1 MAFQVSH
8 RWGMVLVLAAGFVW
22 SLNGLLLRV
31 VGDAGTWQVLFYRS
45 AGMVPVLFL
54 WVALGS
60 AGQPLRTI
68 ASAGRAGIIGGMGLV
83 FAFAGSIY
91 SMQATTIA
99 NAVFLF
105 AAAPLMTA
113 LMARPVLGEIVRPVT
128 WLAIAIAAL
137 GIFLMVREGLVLG
150 TGLGNVAALAS
161 AAGFSAFTLT
171 LRRAR
176 MADMI
181 PAVLIG
187 ACLSILVAMLVIWIQ
202 GEGLALPLRGWTI
215 ALLMGA
221 VTICGGMILFTIGAR
236 AIPASETGLLALL
249 EVMLA
254 PIWVWAFWNET
265 VSRDTLIGGAV
276 LLAAIALNALGQTG
290 ADYFPR
296 RKNLD
301 RA

>member
-1 MAFQVSH
+1 MTFQVS
-8 RWGMVLVLAAGFVW
+8 RRRGMILVVAAGVVW
-22 SLNGLLLRV
+22 SLNGLLLRF
-31 VGDAGTWQVLFYRS
+31 VGDAGTWQVLFFRS
-45 AGMVPVLFL
+45 IGMVPVLFL
-54 WVALGS
+54 WVAYRS
-60 AGQPLRTI
+60 EGQPLRTI
-68 ASAGRAGIIGGMGLV
+68 AAAGRAGIIGGLGLV

-105 AAAPLMTA
+105 AAAPLITA
-113 LMARPVLGEIVRPVT
+113 VMARPILGEIVRPIT
-128 WLAIAIAAL
+128 WVAITIAAL
-137 GIFLMVREGLVLG
+137 GIFLMVREGLALG
-150 TGLGNVAALAS
+150 AGLGNVAAIAS

-171 LRRAR
+171 LRRAH

-187 ACLSILVAMLVIWIQ
+187 ACLSILVAMLVIRVQ
-202 GEGLALPLRGWTI
+202 GEALALPLRGWTI
-215 ALLMGA
+215 AMLMGA

-236 AIPASETGLLALL
+236 AVPASETGLLALL

-254 PIWVWAFWNET
+254 PVWVWAFWNEAT
-265 VSRDTLIGGAV
+265 SRDTLIGGAV

-290 ADYFPR
+290 ADYLPR
-296 RKNLD
+296 RKNRD